1 MRLNMLWSADE
12 IAALSYGHYSTQLP
26 KQGLPD
32 PSREWTL
39 MAAIIQV
46 ESGEDTKVSKQVVAM
61 GTGTKCIGQS
71 KLRKTGDVIQ
81 DSHAEIIAKRSFQR
95 YLLQQLSL
103 AVSEGKNCLF
113 IPGTEKGK
121 WMLRPEISFVFFTS
135 HTPCGDA
142 SIIPVISHMDQL
154 GHPLPSDTA
163 EKDHGGNSVL
173 ESCATHKRRARS
185 EDDIGFISKKMK
197 HSEESDETL
206 TRVENCDEEN
216 SHAFPSTCQE
226 ALDVHRTGAKS
237 VPGELQDSYSPGVNY
252 HTVGVLRIK
261 PGRGDRTMSMSCSD
275 KMARWNVLGCQG
287 ALLMHFLQQPI
298 YLSAVVVGKCP
309 FSQEAMERALYSRCQ
324 KVKSLPNAFMLNK
337 VHIIQS
343 DLQFQHGRDALTK
356 MDVTRK
362 LVPCGAAISWSAVP
376 HHPLDVTANGY
387 KQGTTKKAIGSPQCR
402 SRICKAELFNAFQEM
417 VQRLPEEQRSESLSQ
432 GLKTYWDYKEAAVSY
447 QKAWKCLREQA
458 FTSWLQTPRDFLLF
472 S

>member
-1 MRLNMLWSADE
+1 MLWSADE
-12 IAALSYGHYSTQLP
+12 IAALSYGHYTTQLP

-39 MAAIIQV
+39 MAAVIQI
-46 ESGEDTKVSKQVVAM
+46 ESVEDTKVIKKVVAM
-61 GTGTKCIGQS
+61 GTGTKCIGQA
-71 KLRKTGDVIQ
+71 KLRKTGDVLQ

-95 YLLQQLSL
+95 YLLHQLSL
-103 AVSEGKNCLF
+103 AVSDTKDCLF

-142 SIIPVISHMDQL
+142 SIIPVISHEDEL
-154 GHPLPSDTA
+154 GHPLPSEVT
-163 EKDHGGNSVL
+163 EKDHSSNNVCESVN
-173 ESCATHKRRARS
+173 TTYKRKVRS
-185 EDDIGFISKKMK
+185 EEDLGFISKKMK
-197 HSEESDETL
+197 HSIESDEIL
-206 TRVENCDEEN
+206 TRPKNYEEEN
-216 SHAFPSTCQE
+216 RHDFPSTCQK
-226 ALDVHRTGAKS
+226 ALDVHRTGAKC
-237 VPGELQDSYSPGVNY
+237 VAGELQDSYSPGVNY

-309 FSQEAMERALYSRCQ
+309 FSQDAMERALYNRCH
-324 KVKSLPNAFMLNK
+324 KVLSLPCAFRLNR
-337 VHIIQS
+337 VQIIQS
-343 DLQFQHGRDALTK
+343 DLEFQHGRHALTK
-356 MDVTRK
+356 KDATRK
-362 LVPCGAAISWSAVP
+362 LVPCGAAVSWSAVP

-387 KQGTTKKAIGSPQCR
+387 RQGTTRKAIGSPQCR
-402 SRICKAELFNAFQEM
+402 SRICKAEIFNTFREL
-417 VQRLPEEQRSESLSQ
+417 VQRLSEKQRSESLSSQ
-432 GLKTYWDYKEAAVSY
+432 GLKTYWDYKAAAITYQEA
-447 QKAWKCLREQA
+447 WNCLRQQA
-458 FTSWLQTPRDFLLF
+458 FTSWIQTPRDFLMF